1 MTNRYFQ
8 ADPSFLKPI
17 LQRLN
22 DIILLSSSSEVRWSI
37 TCQGSPACEILRRQF
52 SQESPAEYVDF
63 TRSNPSVGARLCT
76 ALRTRIRCDRTS
88 THWLASNQ
96 VRLWFSAFAH
106 LIMSSL
112 QAEVL
117 KGTELESASIGQIR
131 LRLFNIAAQLK
142 ASVRRIHVERC
153 SAYPLQALFGLVH
166 QRLSAL
172 RKPAL
177 LSAQIGAGNCG
188 LTKSESGARFCL

>member
-1 MTNRYFQ
+1 V
-8 ADPSFLKPI
+8 SI
-17 LQRLN
+17 
-22 DIILLSSSSEVRWSI
+22 LSSSSEVRWSI
-37 TCQGSPACEILRRQF
+37 TCQGSPPCEILRRQF
-52 SQESPAEYVDF
+52 SQEYPAGYADF

-76 ALRTRIRCDRTS
+76 ALRTRNRGDRTS
-88 THWLASNQ
+88 TRWLASNQ
-96 VRLWFSAFAH
+96 LRLWFSAFAH

-117 KGTELESASIGQIR
+117 KGTKLESASIGQIR
-131 LRLFNIAAQLK
+131 LQLFKIAARFK
-142 ASVRRIHVERC
+142 ASVRRIHIELC

-177 LSAQIGAGNCG
+177 PSAQIGAGNCG
-188 LTKSESGARFCL
+188 LTKSESGAKFCL